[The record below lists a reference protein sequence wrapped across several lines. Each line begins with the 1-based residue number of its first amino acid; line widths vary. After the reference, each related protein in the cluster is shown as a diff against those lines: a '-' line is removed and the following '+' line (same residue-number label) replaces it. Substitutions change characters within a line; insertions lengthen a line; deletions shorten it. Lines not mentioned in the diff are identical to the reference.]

1 MVVMTLK
8 KLTKMKIINWHYI
21 QNETIE
27 IRNNV
32 LVTGQNATGKSTI
45 LDALQFVLTAGDQSF
60 NLAAHDHGNRSLKGY
75 IRCKLGIDNQEYLR
89 QGDVTS
95 HISLEFHDT
104 ESDEYITLGAVLDYK
119 EDVDS
124 VKSIFYSTAKPMCD
138 EMFIQDGV
146 VLSINNFKKTKLIDN
161 VYLTK
166 RETKT
171 AFRLLFGSVNERFFT
186 LIQKA
191 LAFKP
196 ISNVK
201 DFIYQYLLEEKKID
215 VQNIQESIRSYK
227 DLESTLKVIKGKI
240 NDLSVINEIDEKLV
254 SKYDKSVILD
264 LLLILTS
271 IDDNQ
276 KKVSKF
282 QNDLLKVESEKDQ
295 QGQKINDI
303 ANTIAIYDE
312 KSRLLYNNL
321 MSNDAFK
328 NKAEIEKQ
336 VQRLKSEIELNQS
349 KKSRYLEHVAKI
361 NRSLNDFKI
370 DSEERKCYK
379 SLKSLD
385 LANVTKDN
393 FEEIKGK
400 LIQANQDIKRRLND
414 VYRQQGRLETDKKE
428 KGLEYEFV
436 VKTIKTLEGK
446 KLRYNPNVVT
456 LKNEI
461 NARIKR
467 ITDMDVSVNIL
478 AELLEVTDKEWQP
491 AIENYL
497 NTQRFNLIIDPKYYD
512 LALDIYD
519 EVKKTCVVYG
529 VGLVNTKRI
538 SEFDHCDERSLAALI
553 TSNNVY
559 AKRYINMVLG
569 NVIRCDNVHDLEKYR
584 VAITKDSMAYSSFT
598 VRQLNDRIEKPFL
611 GKDAANQQLK
621 KFQNDERN
629 VHREYVEID
638 NKMRRNEDE
647 INLIH
652 NLGLDSLIEE
662 MSINLTI
669 ANQLETLNNL
679 ESQKNGYNSA
689 SVDDIQREYEITM
702 DNLKRAQNERLR
714 LYEENGGISS
724 RIDGIKSA
732 ITELNEKTVAL
743 QEEFQK
749 KKNEHLS
756 IENEVYETY
765 NVDRKKYR
773 TTGEI
778 VAYYRHAVDDNQHQI
793 TVYEDQLKAKQLEYN
808 QRHNFQSAIG
818 HVCMEKYSEEYDKL
832 VRSKLVEYE
841 DRVRQAREDTERLFK
856 EDFISK
862 LRSYIIQAQD
872 GVRKINEAL
881 CHVRFGDDQYE
892 FIFPKSKEFSAI
904 YDMVLSDSANES
916 GPIITEEFMM
926 KYNQEMEE
934 LFDNLAIDE
943 VNSEGV
949 INKFT
954 DYRTYMDYDIKITN
968 TKGETTLFSKV
979 FKEKSGG
986 ETQVPFYVSIIAS
999 FVQLYSS
1006 NTKSPIGII
1015 IFDEAFDKM
1024 DSNRIRR
1031 MMEFIRELNL
1041 QIVIAATPQK
1051 MESIT
1056 KYVDTTLIMLRKGQN
1071 TYVYSKINKEPE
1083 LVIGDREVIE

>member
-27 IRNNV
+27 IKNNV

-89 QGDVTS
+89 NGDVTS
-95 HISLEFHDT
+95 HISLEFNDT
-104 ESDEYITLGAVLDYK
+104 ETDEYYTIGAVLDYK

-124 VKSIFYSTAKPMCD
+124 VKSIFYSTSKPMSED
-138 EMFIQDGV
+138 MFISNGT

-161 VYLTK
+161 IYNTR

-171 AFRLLFGSVNERFFT
+171 AFRLIFGGVNERFFQ

-201 DFIYQYLLEEKKID
+201 DFIYQYLLEEKRID

-227 DLESTLKVIKGKI
+227 DLEDTLKVIKGKI
-240 NDLSVINEIDEKLV
+240 QELGSINEVDAELLRG
-254 SKYDKSVILD
+254 YDKNVILD
-264 LLLILTS
+264 LLLTLTS

-276 KKVSKF
+276 KKVQKY
-282 QNDLLKVESEKDQ
+282 QADLNYAESERDRQ
-295 QGQKINDI
+295 IQKIKDI
-303 ANTIAIYDE
+303 ANKISIYDE
-312 KSRLLYNNL
+312 RSRLLYNNL
-321 MSNDAFK
+321 MSDDAFK
-328 NKAEIEKQ
+328 NKEEIVKQ
-336 VQRLKSEIELNQS
+336 QRRIKSDIELNQT
-349 KKSRYLEHVAKI
+349 KKAKYLERVANI
-361 NRSLNDFKI
+361 NRLLGDFKI
-370 DSEERKCYK
+370 DSEDRKCYK
-379 SLKSLD
+379 TLKGLD
-385 LANVTKDN
+385 LRNIDSSN
-393 FEEIKGK
+393 YE
-400 LIQANQDIKRRLND
+400 DIKARLLQADIDINKRLND
-414 VYRQQGRLETDKKE
+414 IYRRQGRLENERKE
-428 KGLEYEFV
+428 KGLEYEYI
-436 VKTIKTLEGK
+436 VKTIKNLEGK
-446 KLRYNPNVVT
+446 KLRYNPNVIT
-456 LKNEI
+456 LRNEL
-461 NARIKR
+461 NARIKK

-478 AELLEVTDKEWQP
+478 AELLEVTDKSWQP

-519 EVKKTCVVYG
+519 QIKKQYVVYG

-538 SEFDHCDERSLAALI
+538 TEFDHCDERSLAALI

-569 NVIRCDNVHDLEKYR
+569 NVIRCDSVRELEKYR

-598 VRQLNDRIEKPFL
+598 VRQLNDRIEKPFI
-611 GKDAANQQLK
+611 GKDAIGEQLK
-621 KFQNDERN
+621 KFQQDERN
-629 VHREYVEID
+629 VHREYVDLD
-638 NKMRRNEDE
+638 NQMRRNEDE
-647 INLIH
+647 INLINSLH
-652 NLGLDSLIEE
+652 LKELIEE
-662 MSINLTI
+662 MSINLT
-669 ANQLETLNNL
+669 LEEEMKTLNKL
-679 ESQKNGYNSA
+679 EEQKNSSFA
-689 SVDDIQREYEITM
+689 KSSEALTKEYEDVMAELT
-702 DNLKRAQNERLR
+702 RAQEERLR
-714 LYEENGGISS
+714 LHEENGGISS
-724 RIDGIKSA
+724 RIQTIKDS
-732 ITELNEKTVAL
+732 IKELNDKTIAL
-743 QEEFQK
+743 QEEFQN

-778 VAYYRHAVDDNQHQI
+778 VAFYRRAVEENQKEI
-793 TVYEDQLKAKQLEYN
+793 VKIEDRLKAMQLQYN
-808 QRHNFQSAIG
+808 QRHNFPSAIG
-818 HVCMEKYSEEYDKL
+818 HSCMEKYSDEYDKL

-862 LRSYIIQAQD
+862 LRSYIMQAQD

-881 CHVRFGDDQYE
+881 RHVRFGDDQYE

-904 YDMVLSDSANES
+904 YDMVLSDSANNS
-916 GPIITEEFMM
+916 GPIITDEFIM
-926 KYNQEMEE
+926 KYNSEMQE
-934 LFDNLAIDE
+934 LFDNLAVDE
-943 VNSEGV
+943 INSEGV

-1071 TYVYSKINKEPE
+1071 TYVYSKVNKSEE
-1083 LVIGDREVIE
+1083 LIIGQQEFIE